1 MLACLLPRP
10 LTSLPA
16 PQLVQAAVEE
26 VEDAEV
32 RAPPPP
38 TDTPAGDLA
47 LAAKQFDAEA
57 VIGGAARQAPSTAA
71 AAAAADPGQQSGAAE
86 QQQQQEGQQPEGKR
100 RPRIVAT

>member
-1 MLACLLPRP
+1 M
-10 LTSLPA
+10 
-16 PQLVQAAVEE
+16 
-26 VEDAEV
+26 EDAEV

-57 VIGGAARQAPSTAA
+57 TAGGAARQAPSTAA
-71 AAAAADPGQQSGAAE
+71 TAAAAAPGQQPEAAE
-86 QQQQQEGQQPEGKR
+86 QQQQQQEGQQPEGKR